1 MLNEFKRKTKE
12 EKKEVVK
19 TVGKFTLGAAGVGA
33 LGWFLGAL
41 WGQKNFLNQLFE
53 AADELNRKEDSG
65 EVEIVEEGEA

>member
-1 MLNEFKRKTKE
+1 MLNEFKKKTKE

-33 LGWFLGAL
+33 LGWFLGAI

-53 AADELNRKEDSG
+53 AADKLNRKEDSD

>member
-1 MLNEFKRKTKE
+1 M
-12 EKKEVVK
+12 
-19 TVGKFTLGAAGVGA
+19 GAAGVGA